1 MARLIE
7 WTEVALDD
15 VNVAASFI
23 ARDSP
28 RFAAALVSAALSATE
43 QVRLFPESG
52 RIVPEVE
59 LADIRE
65 VVVQRYRLIYQVT
78 SHSVR
83 ILAFIHGAR
92 NLESL
97 WPRTEPSRPDEAK
110 TG

>member
-15 VNVAASFI
+15 LDEAAAFI

-43 QVRLFPESG
+43 RLSLFPGSG
-52 RIVPEVE
+52 RIAAEVDQM
-59 LADIRE
+59 DIRE
-65 VVVQRYRLIYQVT
+65 IVVQRYRLIYQVT
-78 SHSVR
+78 PHNVR

-92 NLESL
+92 DIESL
-97 WPRTEPSRPDEAK
+97 WPRTEPSRPDES
-110 TG
+110 